1 MIQFTRGKEERQ
13 SIAFDT
19 DPAAFTELVVRYK
32 QHGQILAE
40 KGLDDMELSGDA
52 VAFTLTAEE
61 TARFNPYDP
70 IYVQVYA
77 VPEAGIADYTDV
89 IEADAVDV
97 L

>member
-1 MIQFTRGKEERQ
+1 MRTVPGR
-13 SIAFDT
+13 
-19 DPAAFTELVVRYK
+19 
-32 QHGQILAE
+32 
-40 KGLDDMELSGDA
+40 